1 MKHLSTFTLTFALA
15 IGLASAHARTTH
27 EAFAA
32 PAATHATAAFELREI
47 STDLRSIGAPALSGS
62 AALCAKLAAMC
73 DSGNQNACLQYDRIC
88 DFGN

>member
-1 MKHLSTFTLTFALA
+1 MKHLSTLSLTIALA
-15 IGLASAHARTTH
+15 IGLVAAHTRPTHDASPAQVATPATT
-27 EAFAA
+27 
-32 PAATHATAAFELREI
+32 AFELREVR
-47 STDLRSIGAPALSGS
+47 TGLRSLAAPTLTGS

>member
-1 MKHLSTFTLTFALA
+1 MKHLSTLTLTFALA
-15 IGLASAHARTTH
+15 IGLASAYAQPTH
-27 EAFAA
+27 HIS
-32 PAATHATAAFELREI
+32 PVATHTTAAFELRDVR
-47 STDLRSIGAPALSGS
+47 TDLRSLGAPTLTGS